1 MLVLKPS
8 FFHQV
13 ELQRALQ
20 ECSAT
25 EGGVE
30 ESEEDVGGGGGR
42 GGGRDVHQ
50 RLFSVLKRLIQEGGA
65 SDESV
70 EAWEGKGH
78 AHTALN
84 F

>member
-1 MLVLKPS
+1 M
-8 FFHQV
+8 

-30 ESEEDVGGGGGR
+30 ESEEDGGGGGGGGGGR
-42 GGGRDVHQ
+42 GVYQ

-65 SDESV
+65 SDESG